1 MVLDKVI
8 EALCEQLDLQA
19 SNISADT
26 KLDDELNLDS
36 IDKAELVTTLED
48 EFNIVVDYEAALTVL
63 TVGDVAKEIEK
74 VMKK

>member
-48 EFNIVVDYEAALTVL
+48 EFDIVVDYEAALTVL

>member
-48 EFNIVVDYEAALTVL
+48 EFDIVVDYEAALTVL

-74 VMKK
+74 VMNK